1 MKIMGAAMQ
10 VDRYGCILIMEQF
23 ENHT

>member
-10 VDRYGCILIMEQF
+10 VDRYGYILIMEQF